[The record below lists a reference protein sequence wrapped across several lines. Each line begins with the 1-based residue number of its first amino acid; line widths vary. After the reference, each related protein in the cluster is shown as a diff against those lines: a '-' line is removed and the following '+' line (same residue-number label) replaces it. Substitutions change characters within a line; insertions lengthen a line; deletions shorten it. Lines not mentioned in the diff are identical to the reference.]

1 MEGAGRFGAKRL
13 RVRATGILVEEGRV
27 LLVRQTLRE
36 RSHWN
41 LPGGSLEVGE
51 TLAACLVREMR
62 EETGLVVVP
71 ADLLYVCDRFKELGD
86 QVLDVSFLVRR
97 TSALSFAR
105 ARLGDERLSEVRM
118 VPIREL
124 AHYGFSERF
133 ARLVREGFPERG
145 SYQGDFHAFYGVGSA
160 CCPHESMRAKAQG

>member
-36 RSHWN
+36 RSRWN

-62 EETGLVVVP
+62 EETGLMVVP
-71 ADLLYVCDRFKELGD
+71 ADLLYVCDR
-86 QVLDVSFLVRR
+86 
-97 TSALSFAR
+97 
-105 ARLGDERLSEVRM
+105 
-118 VPIREL
+118 REL
-124 AHYGFSERF
+124 SGA
-133 ARLVREGFPERG
+133 ARKRAVVCAG
-145 SYQGDFHAFYGVGSA
+145 AFRR
-160 CCPHESMRAKAQG
+160 RALA